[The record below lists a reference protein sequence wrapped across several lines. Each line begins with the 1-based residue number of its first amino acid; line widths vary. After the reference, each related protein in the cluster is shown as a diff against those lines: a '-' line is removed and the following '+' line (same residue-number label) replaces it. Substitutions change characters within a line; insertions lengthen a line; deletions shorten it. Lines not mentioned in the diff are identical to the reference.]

1 MSAPEGRTLL
11 KCDCHGTVVMAE
23 HVGGDIVI
31 KKRAKARGSDF
42 KEHHTVK
49 VPILTTVLPTA
60 NNKLTAK

>member
-1 MSAPEGRTLL
+1 MRGRIV
-11 KCDCHGTVVMAE
+11 CDCHGTVVMAE

-49 VPILTTVLPTA
+49 VRDVLSVDALAIAPRWDDPCHR
-60 NNKLTAK
+60 